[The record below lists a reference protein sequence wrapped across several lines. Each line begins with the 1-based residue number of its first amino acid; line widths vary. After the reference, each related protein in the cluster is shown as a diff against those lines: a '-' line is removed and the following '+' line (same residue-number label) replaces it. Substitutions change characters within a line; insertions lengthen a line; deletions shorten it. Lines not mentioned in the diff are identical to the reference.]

1 MKPSKA
7 YIIRI
12 SSELSRRYA
21 KDAANSCEKVGL
33 PYEFVE
39 GTENKT
45 AYDAWAQCGL
55 PVKTLGVYKS
65 AKIDKAACATVSHA
79 KVWDTISKRKET
91 AIVLEHDAVMLHPV
105 NIDIPDNVLVTLGYK
120 LSDPRKYNHT
130 TAGEPRDI
138 SPIDGH
144 EGAHAYAL
152 SWKTAESMLS
162 ELNTIGVSL
171 PIDNTFFLK
180 MRKTKIPLGIMNPTP
195 AIGWIRE
202 STIWSHS
209 SEINYPFIDSFSKN
223 YRTS

>member
-1 MKPSKA
+1 MLPQKA

-21 KDAANSCEKVGL
+21 KNAADSCDRIGL

-45 AYDAWAQCGL
+45 AYDAWSQCRF

-65 AKIDKAACATVSHA
+65 HKIDKAACATVSHA
-79 KVWDTISKRKET
+79 RVWNMISSRKET
-91 AIVLEHDAVMLHPV
+91 AIVLEHDALMLHSV
-105 NIDIPDNVLVTLGYK
+105 SIDIPDNIIVALGYK
-120 LSDPRKYNHT
+120 ITDPVRYNHVA
-130 TAGEPRDI
+130 AGEAQRIDI
-138 SPIDGH
+138 IDGH

-180 MRKTKIPLGIMNPTP
+180 MRKTKIPLGIANPTP

-202 STIWSHS
+202 STIWNAS
-209 SEINYPFIDSFSKN
+209 STVNYPFIESFSRHYKP
-223 YRTS
+223 